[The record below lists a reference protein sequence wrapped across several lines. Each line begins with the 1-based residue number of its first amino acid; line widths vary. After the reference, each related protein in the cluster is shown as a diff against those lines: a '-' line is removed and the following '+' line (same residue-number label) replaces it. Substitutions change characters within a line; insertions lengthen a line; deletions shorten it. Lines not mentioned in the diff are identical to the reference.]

1 MMHLLK
7 ATACFSLPLR
17 GFVVFRRGYGLSYL
31 TTLCFRR
38 VYGLSYITTLW
49 FRRGYGLSY
58 TTRCEG
64 IIRYGVH

>member
-1 MMHLLK
+1 MMHPLK

-38 VYGLSYITTLW
+38 GYGLSYITT
-49 FRRGYGLSY
+49 
-58 TTRCEG
+58 
-64 IIRYGVH
+64 